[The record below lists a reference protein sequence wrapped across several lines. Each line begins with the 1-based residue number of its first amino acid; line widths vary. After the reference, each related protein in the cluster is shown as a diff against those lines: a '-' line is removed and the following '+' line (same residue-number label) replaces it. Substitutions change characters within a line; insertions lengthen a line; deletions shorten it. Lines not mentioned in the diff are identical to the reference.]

1 MSYQQF
7 VFVFF
12 SNYRGFWGD
21 LLIAE
26 AVLAGVLLGL
36 PTANWVLLGP
46 PIANNKSAVL
56 KDQNNKLKD
65 QASVYPALEPSLGLG
80 PVSGPGA
87 QIAGWQKL
95 YWEMKCQS
103 NRQYWFLNQSPWEGL
118 NSCWSCPRWVAWG
131 VANQGGGFPKC
142 SGS

>member
-1 MSYQQF
+1 MEPQCFSNVISAVWF
-7 VFVFF
+7 FF

-46 PIANNKSAVL
+46 PLANNKSAVL

-87 QIAGWQKL
+87 QIAG
-95 YWEMKCQS
+95 
-103 NRQYWFLNQSPWEGL
+103 
-118 NSCWSCPRWVAWG
+118 
-131 VANQGGGFPKC
+131 
-142 SGS
+142 